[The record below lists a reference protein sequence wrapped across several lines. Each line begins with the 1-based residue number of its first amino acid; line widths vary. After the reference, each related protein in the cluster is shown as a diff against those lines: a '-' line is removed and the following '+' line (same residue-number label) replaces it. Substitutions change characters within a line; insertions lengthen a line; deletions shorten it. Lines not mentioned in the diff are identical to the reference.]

1 MPQRSRALPVA
12 IRATAA
18 LLATSLLVAACASA
32 ATPPPSAAPTVA
44 PTVAPTRTTDG
55 TLPRPELSS
64 ITIAA
69 TIAEAGQFATQLGVR
84 LGIYEKHG
92 LQARVVIFNDDGG
105 VLQAMLSGQTDI
117 AQVGVAGVLSSQT
130 TDNPARVVAVQKTR
144 VVDGLFCGKDIRTA
158 GDVKGKSIGVSSLGS
173 TAHASALLAL
183 QALKLTDR
191 DVTITSIGGQS
202 QRIAALK
209 SGTIGCAPAAMDQA
223 RDLNG
228 LGFNTVVDL
237 SVSNL
242 QYPAS
247 SLAMPVR
254 FIEKYPR
261 TALVV
266 TAALLEAL
274 HVELTDT
281 QNTAA
286 LWAAF
291 AQISQDKALT
301 AVQALPNNL
310 NPSLRWSKEG
320 FVFTQQVMAIVNPS
334 ITTVDVTRA
343 YDDSF
348 LRTLDEI
355 GFYRKIGAPTS

>member
-1 MPQRSRALPVA
+1 MSIHTRLLPGTLAASLAL
-12 IRATAA
+12 
-18 LLATSLLVAACASA
+18 AACTSA
-32 ATPPPSAAPTVA
+32 ATPAPTVPPPTAPPTAAPTK
-44 PTVAPTRTTDG
+44 TTDG
-55 TLPRPELSS
+55 TLPRPEVST
-64 ITIAA
+64 IRIAA

-84 LGIYEKHG
+84 LGIYEKYGIHA
-92 LQARVVIFNDDGG
+92 QVVIFNDDGG

-144 VVDGLFCGKDIRTA
+144 VVDGLFCAR
-158 GDVKGKSIGVSSLGS
+158 DVRNASDVRGKSIGVSSLGS
-173 TAHASALLAL
+173 TAHASALLSL
-183 QALKLTDR
+183 QALKLTDK
-191 DVTITSIGGQS
+191 DVTITSVGGQA

-209 SGTIGCAPAAMDQA
+209 SGAIACAPAAMDQA

-247 SLAMPVR
+247 SLAMPVK

-261 TALVV
+261 TALVMV
-266 TAALLEAL
+266 AALLEAV

-281 QNTAA
+281 QSTAT

-291 AQISQDKALT
+291 AQVAPDKALT
-301 AVQALPNNL
+301 AVSALPSQL

-320 FVFTQQVMAIVNPS
+320 FLFTQQVMALVNPS
-334 ITTVDVTRA
+334 ITTVDVTKA

-348 LRTLDEI
+348 LRTLEEI
-355 GFYRKIGAPTS
+355 GFYRRIGAPTS

>member
-1 MPQRSRALPVA
+1 MPTRIGALA
-12 IRATAA
+12 GLMAA
-18 LLATSLLVAACASA
+18 SLLAAACTSGSTPVPTDSPA
-32 ATPPPSAAPTVA
+32 AAKAPTPA
-44 PTVAPTRTTDG
+44 PTKTTDG
-55 TLPRPELSS
+55 TLPKPELSS
-64 ITIAA
+64 IKIAA

-84 LGIYEKHG
+84 LGIYEKYG
-92 LQARVVIFNDDGG
+92 VQAQVVIFNDDGA

-130 TDNPARVVAVQKTR
+130 TDNPAKVVAVQKTK
-144 VVDGLFCGKDIRTA
+144 VVDGLFCAKEVKVA
-158 GDVKGKSIGVSSLGS
+158 ADVKGKSIGVSSLGS

-183 QALKLTDR
+183 QALKLTDK
-191 DVTITSIGGQS
+191 DVTITSVGGQS

-209 SGTIGCAPAAMDQA
+209 SGSIACAPAAMDQA
-223 RDLNG
+223 KDLNG

-247 SLAMPVR
+247 SLAMPVK
-254 FIEKYPR
+254 FIEKNPK

-281 QNTAA
+281 ANTAT

-291 AQISQDKALT
+291 AQITADKALT
-301 AVQALPNNL
+301 AVQALPANL

-320 FVFTQQVMAIVNPS
+320 FTFTQQVMAIVNPS
-334 ITTVDVTRA
+334 ITTVDVTKA

-348 LRTLDEI
+348 LKTLEEI
-355 GFYRKIGAPTS
+355 GFYKKIGAPTT

>member
-1 MPQRSRALPVA
+1 MSVRTRLKPGRLGLSLM
-12 IRATAA
+12 IAA
-18 LLATSLLVAACASA
+18 SQMIAACST
-32 ATPPPSAAPTVA
+32 ATPPPTAALPTAAPVA
-44 PTVAPTRTTDG
+44 APTRTTDG
-55 TLPRPELSS
+55 TLPTPEIS
-64 ITIAA
+64 TVKIAA

-84 LGIYEKHG
+84 LGIYEKYG
-92 LQARVVIFNDDGG
+92 IRAQVIIFNDDGG

-144 VVDGLFCGKDIRTA
+144 VVDGLICGREIRTA
-158 GDVKGKSIGVSSLGS
+158 ADVKGKSIGVSSLGS

-209 SGTIGCAPAAMDQA
+209 SGTIGCAPTAMDQA
-223 RDLNG
+223 RDLAA

-237 SVSNL
+237 STSNL

-254 FIEKYPR
+254 FIEKNPR
-261 TALVV
+261 AALVI
-266 TAALLEAL
+266 TAALLESL
-274 HVELTDT
+274 HVALTDLQST
-281 QNTAA
+281 TA

-291 AQISQDKALT
+291 AQIPPEKALA
-301 AVQALPNNL
+301 AVQALPANL

-320 FVFTQQVMAIVNPS
+320 FLFTQQVMAIVNPS

-348 LRTLDEI
+348 LKTLEEI